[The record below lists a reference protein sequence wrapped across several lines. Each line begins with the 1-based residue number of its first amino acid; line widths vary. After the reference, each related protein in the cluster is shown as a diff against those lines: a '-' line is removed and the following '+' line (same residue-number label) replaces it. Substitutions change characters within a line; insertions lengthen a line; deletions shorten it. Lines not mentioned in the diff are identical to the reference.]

1 MILQGERITKGLPT
15 CSGEERIGG
24 KGKGLLEGIWVDKAK
39 IKKYLR
45 AYLQ

>member
-24 KGKGLLEGIWVDKAK
+24 KGKGLLEGMIRRG
-39 IKKYLR
+39 Y
-45 AYLQ
+45 